1 MSRIEDIERST
12 TGKVMAHV
20 MPFTFLI
27 FVISFLDRA
36 NISFAALSMRKELG
50 LTSEAFGFASGIFF
64 IGYMLFEV
72 PSNVALKRFGSRV
85 WLARIQLTWGLV
97 ACASALVQNATQL
110 YIARFLLGVAE
121 AGLIPG
127 LIAYYNYW
135 FRLKQLATAG
145 ALLGAATPVSFILS
159 GPLSTWI
166 MEHVAV
172 FQLTGWRAMTLLEGL
187 PALATGLLTYVVLTD
202 RPANARWLSGSER
215 EWLANEL
222 AAEGRNRPD
231 LKHVGTLRLFRQPKV
246 LMLGL
251 VYILYQLGS
260 FGVTFWMP
268 QLIHK
273 VGASLTPFQ
282 VGLVST
288 IPYLVA
294 TVGLYVWS
302 WNSDRTGERRLHSI
316 GALVLAGTG
325 LAACALTQSL
335 ALSIVLLSVAMTGF
349 FAFRG
354 PFNLLPRLFL
364 TRESAVVAFAVINTF
379 GQIGA
384 FSGPFLFGLIA
395 GQSSGAVA
403 GLLTLSAA
411 TLVAAGL
418 MAPMRFGSGKAGV
431 AQDADLD
438 QMLPDTGA

>member
-1 MSRIEDIERST
+1 MRSPVNFERSVPR
-12 TGKVMAHV
+12 KVMAHIL
-20 MPFTFLI
+20 PFTFFI

-36 NISFAALSMRKELG
+36 NISFAALSMRKDLD
-50 LTSEAFGFASGIFF
+50 LSSEAFGFASGIFF
-64 IGYMLFEV
+64 LGYMLFEV
-72 PSNVALKRFGSRV
+72 PSNVALKKFGSRV

-97 ACASALVQNATQL
+97 ACATAFVQNATQL
-110 YIARFLLGVAE
+110 YVARFLLGVAE

-159 GPLSTWI
+159 GPISTWI
-166 MEHVAV
+166 MEHVTV
-172 FQLTGWRAMTLLEGL
+172 LQLSGWRAMTLLEGL
-187 PALATGLLTYVVLTD
+187 PALLTGVLTYFVLTN
-202 RPANARWLSGSER
+202 RPADARWLTAPER

-222 AAEGRNRPD
+222 AAEGLNRPN
-231 LKHVGTLRLFRQPKV
+231 LKQVGTLQLFRQPQV

-260 FGVTFWMP
+260 FGVSFWMP

-273 VGASLTPFQ
+273 AGALLTPFQ

-288 IPYLVA
+288 IPYMVA
-294 TVGLYVWS
+294 TAGLYIWS

-316 GALVLAGTG
+316 VALIVAGAG
-325 LAACALTQSL
+325 LAACALTQKL
-335 ALSIVLLSVAMTGF
+335 ELSIALLSVAMTGF

-354 PFNLLPRLFL
+354 PFNILPRLFL
-364 TRESAVVAFAVINTF
+364 TRESAVVAFAVINTC

-384 FSGPFLFGLIA
+384 FSGPFLFGVIA
-395 GQSSGAVA
+395 GRTGGTLV
-403 GLLTLSAA
+403 GLLTLSTA
-411 TLVAAGL
+411 TLIAAAL
-418 MAPMRFGSGKAGV
+418 IAPMRFGAPAGT
-431 AQDADLD
+431 AKDADFD
-438 QMLPDTGA
+438 QTLSETSS

>member
-1 MSRIEDIERST
+1 
-12 TGKVMAHV
+12 MAHIL
-20 MPFTFLI
+20 PFTFFI

-36 NISFAALSMRKELG
+36 NISFAALSMRKDLD
-50 LTSEAFGFASGIFF
+50 LSSEAFGFASGIFF
-64 IGYMLFEV
+64 LGYMLFEV
-72 PSNVALKRFGSRV
+72 PSNVALKKFGSRV

-97 ACASALVQNATQL
+97 ACATAFVQNATQL
-110 YIARFLLGVAE
+110 YVARFLLGVAE

-159 GPLSTWI
+159 GPISTWI
-166 MEHVAV
+166 MEHVTV
-172 FQLTGWRAMTLLEGL
+172 LQLSGWRAMTLLEGL
-187 PALATGLLTYVVLTD
+187 PALLTGVLTYFVLTN
-202 RPANARWLSGSER
+202 RPADARWLTAPER

-222 AAEGRNRPD
+222 AAEGLNRPN
-231 LKHVGTLRLFRQPKV
+231 LKQVGTLQLFRQPQV

-260 FGVTFWMP
+260 FGVSFWMP

-273 VGASLTPFQ
+273 AGALLTPFQ

-288 IPYLVA
+288 IPYMVA
-294 TVGLYVWS
+294 TAGLYIWS

-316 GALVLAGTG
+316 VALIVAGAG
-325 LAACALTQSL
+325 LAACALTQKL
-335 ALSIVLLSVAMTGF
+335 ELSIALLSVAMTGF

-354 PFNLLPRLFL
+354 PFNILPRLFL
-364 TRESAVVAFAVINTF
+364 TRESAVVAFAVINTC

-384 FSGPFLFGLIA
+384 FSGPFLFGVIA
-395 GQSSGAVA
+395 GRTGGTLV
-403 GLLTLSAA
+403 GLLTLSTA
-411 TLVAAGL
+411 TLIAAAL
-418 MAPMRFGSGKAGV
+418 IAPMRFGAPAGT
-431 AQDADLD
+431 AKDADFD
-438 QMLPDTGA
+438 QTLSETSS